1 MGLLPLL
8 PKTHNMEFLVVLCLS
23 ASGLALPLPEAE
35 PSHVASGV
43 PVGPLTPAF
52 GDSVQTPKGLRSLA
66 LEGFSEDIN
75 QDGFVDPIGQAVIA
89 TPVVYA
95 QPQVVAAPQV
105 AVAAPKI
112 TVAST
117 PIVSAGPAAYSYSA
131 PVYSVGVPQV
141 VAASPSA
148 APNAVAVTDA
158 KVDGDAVAVEAAAD
172 APVVGSVASP
182 PSLVSYSAAPVVTA
196 LTAVQSLV
204 PASTQQLVP
213 SLVSSQAVGVPIVA
227 SPLLHY
233 KHFVP
238 LGSGLLS
245 APALTGVPAQAVA
258 APAQAVAVEEGPAVE
273 TA

>member
-1 MGLLPLL
+1 MGPLLPLL
-8 PKTHNMEFLVVLCLS
+8 QKTHNMKFLVVLCLS

-75 QDGFVDPIGQAVIA
+75 QDGFVDPIGQAVVA

-95 QPQVVAAPQV
+95 QPQVVATNHV
-105 AVAAPKI
+105 AVAAPK
-112 TVAST
+112 VALASS
-117 PIVSAGPAAYSYSA
+117 PIVSAGPAVYSYSA
-131 PVYSVGVPQV
+131 PVYSVGPQV

-148 APNAVAVTDA
+148 APNTVAVTDA

-172 APVVGSVASP
+172 SPVVASP

-213 SLVSSQAVGVPIVA
+213 SLVSSQAVPVPSVVS
-227 SPLLHY
+227 SPVVQY
-233 KHFVP
+233 SHFVP
-238 LGSGLLS
+238 LGGSGLTS
-245 APALTGVPAQAVA
+245 VSALTPVTAPVA